1 MASSVDS
8 ALIQIVGVFISQAD
22 ATLVL
27 ATYGTIASEF
37 NDLQNGSWLISSYM
51 LAMCTAQPLY
61 GKLSDIFGR
70 KNMLQVSYGLF
81 ALGSLLCG
89 FGQSILQLVV
99 ARSVQGLGGAGMV
112 CLVSIIITDLV
123 PLREVAT
130 YRSYVNIIQTMGRSS
145 GGAIG
150 GFLAQAIGWRWA
162 LSVQSPLTLI
172 AMGLMTVGLTID
184 KQKSSHEEGD
194 APHPSLTQSLRRVD
208 FAGALFMSV
217 SVLSLLLIL
226 DVGGEKVPWNSPLI
240 LILLE
245 TSVAAGVLF
254 FQTEKRWAAEPIFP
268 LHLLSNRNV
277 LIPYFIS
284 ILQNATQCVLVFV
297 IPLYFQVTQNSSTGE
312 AGAYLIPTVAGNAIG
327 GLLTGRAIK
336 NTGRY
341 KLATL
346 LAPVSSCFCFVLL
359 LLFWNGKTPIWQS
372 LLVFFGGFGT
382 GIAHSAIF
390 VAIAAGVDEEHMAIA
405 SSGLYLS
412 TSVGAVTGISAGSA
426 VMQAVLRP
434 TLEKSLVGVVPNIE
448 EVVGKALSDIK
459 YVQKLEG
466 LAHELI
472 VDAYLQSFR
481 GMFILCIVLSF
492 LCFVAGFLLREK
504 RLS

>member
-1 MASSVDS
+1 MRT
-8 ALIQIVGVFISQAD
+8 LGVFISQAD

-89 FGQSILQLVV
+89 FGQSILQLVM
-99 ARSVQGLGGAGMV
+99 ARSIQGLGGAGMV

-184 KQKSSHEEGD
+184 NKQKSSHEGSD
-194 APHPSLTQSLRRVD
+194 APQPSLTQSLRRVD

-217 SVLSLLLIL
+217 SVLSLLLIF

-240 LILLE
+240 LILLG

-254 FQTEKRWAAEPIFP
+254 FLTEKRWAAEPIFP

-277 LIPYFIS
+277 LTPYFIS
-284 ILQNATQCVLVFV
+284 TLQNATQCVLVFV
-297 IPLYFQVTQNSSTGE
+297 IPLYFQITQNSSTGE
-312 AGAYLIPTVAGNAIG
+312 AGAFLIPTVAGNAIG

-341 KLATL
+341 RLATI

-359 LLFWNGKTPIWQS
+359 LFFWSGKTPIWQS

-434 TLEKSLVGVVPNIE
+434 TLEKSLFGVVPNVQ
-448 EVVGKALSDIK
+448 EVVEKALSDIK
-459 YVQKLEG
+459 YVQNLEG
-466 LAHELI
+466 LAHEL
-472 VDAYLQSFR
+472 VVGAYLQSFR

-492 LCFVAGFLLREK
+492 LCFLAGFFLQEK
-504 RLS
+504 RLP